1 MEAIDATRS
10 FRSRGHAPGPWRPR
24 GLSRRRRRWSACWGR
39 APRPSARAER
49 CREPEPFG
57 FISHSVLSARTRT
70 EHQRAENKEGRSE
83 ARGKRTPQ
91 VQLLKR
97 HTRLLA
103 NVALHGIKTTQAFLS
118 VVWGLREDEDED
130 GGARFPPLRSK
141 KMCRSGENSGKGC
154 GALFREHAGKSTA
167 PQITTTHGTTPEEEL
182 AVELVVDRL
191 LFGRGREGA
200 KVHRALGEHGLNS
213 SSTTKGLH
221 VKAGGSLGR
230 FVFLDRNADHR
241 PRKWWKHTSESK
253 AARVH
258 ERRSSRQWQ

>member
-1 MEAIDATRS
+1 M
-10 FRSRGHAPGPWRPR
+10 PR
-24 GLSRRRRRWSACWGR
+24 GASGHGVTHLGHGRRRRWSACWGR

-49 CREPEPFG
+49 CREPEPFV
-57 FISHSVLSARTRT
+57 FILYSVLPARTGT

-103 NVALHGIKTTQAFLS
+103 NVALHGIQTTQAFLS
-118 VVWGLREDEDED
+118 FVWGLREDEDEDED

-167 PQITTTHGTTPEEEL
+167 PQITTTHGTTPEGG
-182 AVELVVDRL
+182 VVL
-191 LFGRGREGA
+191 CSLTGTPIIARE
-200 KVHRALGEHGLNS
+200 S
-213 SSTTKGLH
+213 
-221 VKAGGSLGR
+221 GGSTHQKAKPLVYMKGEA
-230 FVFLDRNADHR
+230 ADNGSD
-241 PRKWWKHTSESK
+241 TG
-253 AARVH
+253 ARTRDLV
-258 ERRSSRQWQ
+258 